1 MRSALT
7 IAQDAQALDV
17 AASAS
22 MNLGVIGMR
31 SGDFVAAHEA
41 LSDALRLYT
50 TLRNNANRLAA
61 LYNLANLQQERGD
74 TAGALSLYR
83 ETTILA
89 DQLGT
94 EEIAIGAYAGVG
106 LAAFR
111 LRDIDGAEAALES
124 AKRRLGARH
133 DWWFQKRELLESL
146 AVRLDTRAGR
156 YDEALARFHTAVPK
170 LEESDG
176 YAAAWM
182 VADCAAEL
190 GVHDRTVWT
199 QVERFAGHPMVQQF
213 VPLSA
218 RFTALVDMAER
229 MDTAYL
235 RTGDASLNLGG
246 DAR

>member
-1 MRSALT
+1 
-7 IAQDAQALDV
+7 
-17 AASAS
+17 

-31 SGDFVAAHEA
+31 SGDFAAAHEA

-74 TAGALSLYR
+74 AEAALSLYR
-83 ETTILA
+83 ETTALA

-94 EEIAIGAYAGVG
+94 EDIAIGAYAGAG

-111 LRDIDGAEAALES
+111 LRDIDGAEAALDS
-124 AKRRLGARH
+124 AQRRLGSRH
-133 DWWFQKRELLESL
+133 HWWFQKRELLESL
-146 AVRLDTRAGR
+146 AIRLDARAGR
-156 YDEALARFHTAVPK
+156 YPEALARFHTALPS

-190 GVHDRTVWT
+190 GAHDRTVWT
-199 QVERFAGHPMVQQF
+199 QVARFASHPMVQQF

-218 RFTALVDMAER
+218 RFTALVDMADR

-235 RTGDASLNLGG
+235 RAGDVSAPAAG
-246 DAR
+246 A

>member
-1 MRSALT
+1 
-7 IAQDAQALDV
+7 
-17 AASAS
+17 

-31 SGDFVAAHEA
+31 SGDFTAAHEA

-74 TAGALSLYR
+74 AAAAASLYR
-83 ETTILA
+83 ETTALA

-94 EEIAIGAYAGVG
+94 EDIAIGAHAGAG

-111 LRDIDGAEAALES
+111 MRDIDGAQQAYDAAS
-124 AKRRLGARH
+124 RRLGARS

-146 AVRLDTRAGR
+146 AIRLDTQAGR
-156 YDEALARFHTAVPK
+156 YESAQRRFHEAVAK
-170 LEESDG
+170 LEETDG

-190 GVHDRTVWT
+190 GERDHTVWAD
-199 QVERFAGHPMVQQF
+199 VERLASHPMVEQF

-218 RFTALVDMAER
+218 RVTALQDMAER
-229 MDTAYL
+229 MGQAHL
-235 RTGDASLNLGG
+235 RSGDANLPG
-246 DAR
+246 